1 MEAATQ
7 AEEVLLSSNGKSKL
21 AKKKKKKQ
29 FHPEKRVCRNI
40 LCISV

>member
-21 AKKKKKKQ
+21 AKKKKKQ
-29 FHPEKRVCRNI
+29 FHPEKGVCRNI

>member
-21 AKKKKKKQ
+21 AKKKKKTIPSRKKSLQ
-29 FHPEKRVCRNI
+29 EYTVH
-40 LCISV
+40 